1 VTVSPASGS
10 VPVGATLQLA
20 AVTKDSGGNVLTGQT
35 VMWTTGNSA
44 VATVSASGLV
54 TGVAAGSATITATS
68 GGKSG
73 MAAMTVTTATS
84 GAPQPGATDTIVFQ
98 EGFESGNY
106 SSWTQVPAN
115 DRYSISSDPTRVH
128 SGKYSL
134 QALYTPTDSY
144 GELVRY
150 FMPGYD
156 EIYVKFYVMFEEG
169 FQHGPHFLVVCGST
183 VTNSGSCFG
192 KAAVVPNGTDFFY
205 AGVDPDFVGDDSL
218 RPLSFYTYWPDMSCC
233 YGNRFVQT
241 APQIPLI
248 GGQWQEVV
256 FHIKLNTP
264 GQSDGSQTLWVNG
277 VKKIDM
283 QNMRWRTTT
292 DLRLNL
298 IRFSNWTQSAPI
310 VEHVWVDDMTVWRP

>member
-1 VTVSPASGS
+1 
-10 VPVGATLQLA
+10 
-20 AVTKDSGGNVLTGQT
+20 
-35 VMWTTGNSA
+35 M
-44 VATVSASGLV
+44 
-54 TGVAAGSATITATS
+54 
-68 GGKSG
+68 
-73 MAAMTVTTATS
+73 
-84 GAPQPGATDTIVFQ
+84 
-98 EGFESGNY
+98 
-106 SSWTQVPAN
+106 PAN

-128 SGKYSL
+128 SGNYSL
-134 QALYTPTDSY
+134 QTLYTPTDSY
-144 GELVRY
+144 GELTRS

-156 EIYVKFYVMFEEG
+156 EIYVKFDVMFEEG

-183 VTNSGSCFG
+183 VTDSGSCFG

-205 AGVDPDFVGDDSL
+205 AGVDPDYVGDELL
-218 RPLSFYTYWPDMSCC
+218 RPLSFYSYWPDMSCC

-241 APQIPLI
+241 DPQIPLI

-264 GQSDGSQTLWVNG
+264 GQSNGSQTLWVNG

-310 VEHVWVDDMTVWRP
+310 IEHLWVDDMTVWRP